1 MTGFFISCA
10 ALVYALYL
18 LFEHYVHGDHLPG
31 WATLSVGMMF
41 LSGVQLLALGVIAE
55 YLGRTFEEVK
65 QRPIFIIAEDSRQ
78 KASTHAGSPVYDAT
92 PLITDARLP
101 DTPAIP

>member
-1 MTGFFISCA
+1 
-10 ALVYALYL
+10 
-18 LFEHYVHGDHLPG
+18 
-31 WATLSVGMMF
+31 MMF

-78 KASTHAGSPVYDAT
+78 KTNTHAAAPVYDAT
-92 PLITDARLP
+92 PLVADARLREAS
-101 DTPAIP
+101 AIQ